1 MNLTTRRGKL
11 KNINHKMMKNVLFWF
26 IGLAILSCNSNE
38 STNSDQAEDPIQMA
52 IKEQAESLLSDPK
65 INAVSIG
72 IYKNKKDYTAHFG
85 ELDKG
90 EGNVPTD
97 EAIYEIASVS
107 KSFTGTLVAQAV
119 VDKKLSLEDDVRKYL
134 EGDYT
139 NLEYE
144 GNPIRVRHL
153 VTHTAGL
160 PRFFPDR
167 INDLFNTIDE
177 TLPFRIYEIEKDYSK
192 EEFLTDLSK
201 ISIDIVPGTSYRYSN
216 ADVELMAHILEKA
229 YQMPYERLLEENI
242 CKKAGM
248 NNTKVHLSEEEVDLF
263 ANGYGETNQLV
274 PHFANTLWGAGSGI
288 KSTTADLIKYMKFQ
302 LDDNNT
308 IVAASHES
316 LYADANLEIAYLW
329 PIENNAEDGIYY
341 NIHGGAFGTQNY
353 LMIVPKYQLGISIIT
368 NQSGP
373 ETQGKLMS
381 TLENLLEEV
390 KNIP

>member
-1 MNLTTRRGKL
+1 
-11 KNINHKMMKNVLFWF
+11 MKNVLFWF